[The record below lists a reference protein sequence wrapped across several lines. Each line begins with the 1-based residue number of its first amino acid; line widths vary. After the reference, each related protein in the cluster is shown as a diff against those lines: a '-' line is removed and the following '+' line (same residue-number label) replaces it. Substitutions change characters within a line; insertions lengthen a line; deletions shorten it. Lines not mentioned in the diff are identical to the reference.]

1 MFSGLLLL
9 LASLVALLSAVGNA
23 AVTIQSSNTTC
34 RCFPGE
40 KCWPSLAEWTQ
51 FNESID
57 GRLIQTIPLGKPCH
71 TPSYQAGVCDYL
83 REQWTEPEIQ

>member
-23 AVTIQSSNTTC
+23 AVTIQSNTTC

-40 KCWPSLAEWTQ
+40 KCWPSPAEWTQ